1 MKKIKIFNE
10 SIAKISKINT
20 FRELF
25 HILETEITPFFEVS
39 YLDIFILSTREP
51 EYNLEKHIA
60 RIEDVPKVA
69 VNTKL
74 DLKNPIVIQ
83 LLDKKRV
90 ILPREVN
97 ENIEVA
103 LTEQRKKFLF
113 SLRDKLIELE
123 AELCVPAFAKND
135 LVGIFISGKKI
146 SKEEF
151 SLREIELFSW
161 LAEQSAKVI
170 YEFNSIK
177 KEVELFIGSL
187 SQIISSLEKKDPVT
201 KGHSD
206 RVAQFSVIIGRK
218 LSGRIKD
225 IPYAETLLYYAA
237 ELHDV
242 GKVKLSDSVLKK
254 QGSLNKKQWAEM
266 KKHPLE
272 SVKMI
277 RPLEK
282 WFGRTI
288 LDTVL
293 YHHENY
299 DGTGYPYGKKG
310 NDINILAR
318 IIRVA
323 DSFDAMT
330 TSRPYR
336 KALTYHEAFSELKK
350 GRGTQFDPKVL
361 DAFSEAYKE
370 GLFKSIFFPQLQDE
384 EKQGQ
389 DQDDDKDR

>member
-25 HILETEITPFFEVS
+25 QILESEIAPFFEVN
-39 YLDIFILSTREP
+39 YLDIFILNTREP

-69 VNTKL
+69 VNTKI
-74 DLKNPIVIQ
+74 DSKNPIVVQ

-90 ILPREVN
+90 ILPEEVN
-97 ENIEVA
+97 KNIQVA

-161 LAEQSAKVI
+161 LAERSAKVI
-170 YEFNSIK
+170 YEFNLIK
-177 KEVELFIGSL
+177 KEVELFVSSL

-218 LSGRIKD
+218 LSDQIKD
-225 IPYAETLLYYAA
+225 VPYAETSLYYAA

-254 QGSLNKKQWAEM
+254 EGSLNKKQWAEM
-266 KKHPLE
+266 KKHTLE
-272 SVKMI
+272 SVEMV

-288 LDTVL
+288 LDAVL
-293 YHHENY
+293 HHHENY
-299 DGTGYPYGKKG
+299 DGTGYPDGKKG
-310 NDINILAR
+310 SDINILAR

-330 TSRPYR
+330 SSRPYR
-336 KALTYHEAFSELKK
+336 KALTYHEAFSELRK
-350 GRGTQFDPKVL
+350 GRGTQFDPQVL

-370 GLFKSIFFPQLQDE
+370 GLFKTIFFPQLQDKE
-384 EKQGQ
+384 EQ
-389 DQDDDKDR
+389 DKDQT

>member
-25 HILETEITPFFEVS
+25 QILESEIAPFFEVN
-39 YLDIFILSTREP
+39 YLDIFILNTREP

-69 VNTKL
+69 VNTKI
-74 DLKNPIVIQ
+74 DSKNPIVVQ

-90 ILPREVN
+90 ILPEEVN
-97 ENIEVA
+97 KNIQVA

-161 LAEQSAKVI
+161 LAERSAKVI
-170 YEFNSIK
+170 YEFNLIK
-177 KEVELFIGSL
+177 KEVELFISSL
-187 SQIISSLEKKDPVT
+187 SQIINSLEKKDPAT

-206 RVAQFSVIIGRK
+206 RVAQFSVVIGRK
-218 LSGRIKD
+218 LSDQIKD
-225 IPYAETLLYYAA
+225 IPYAETSLYYAA

-254 QGSLNKKQWAEM
+254 EGSLNKKQWAEM
-266 KKHPLE
+266 KKHTLE
-272 SVKMI
+272 SVEMI

-288 LDTVL
+288 LDAVL
-293 YHHENY
+293 HHHENY
-299 DGTGYPYGKKG
+299 DGTGYPDGKKG
-310 NDINILAR
+310 SDINILAR

-330 TSRPYR
+330 SSRPYR
-336 KALTYHEAFSELKK
+336 KALTYHEAFSELRK
-350 GRGTQFDPKVL
+350 GRGTQFDPQVL

-370 GLFKSIFFPQLQDE
+370 GLFKTIFFPQLQDKE
-384 EKQGQ
+384 EQ
-389 DQDDDKDR
+389 DKDQT

>member
-10 SIAKISKINT
+10 TIAKIAKINT

-25 HILETEITPFFEVS
+25 NILETEIVPFFEVS
-39 YLDIFILSTREP
+39 YLDIFILDTREL

-60 RIEDVPKVA
+60 RIEDAPKTA

-74 DLKNPIVIQ
+74 GLKDPIVVH
-83 LLDKKRV
+83 LLDEKRV
-90 ILPREVN
+90 ILPKELN
-97 ENIEVA
+97 KNIEVA

-113 SLRDKLIELE
+113 SLRDELVELE
-123 AELCVPAFAKND
+123 AELCVPAFAND
-135 LVGIFISGKKI
+135 GLVGIFVSGKKI

-161 LAEQSAKVI
+161 LAERSAKVI
-170 YEFNSIK
+170 YEFNLIK
-177 KEVELFIGSL
+177 KEVELFISSL
-187 SQIISSLEKKDPVT
+187 SQIINSLEKKDPAT

-206 RVAQFSVIIGRK
+206 RVAQFSVVVGRK
-218 LSGRIKD
+218 LSDQIKD
-225 IPYAETLLYYAA
+225 IPYAETSLYYAA

-242 GKVKLSDSVLKK
+242 GKVKLPDNLLKK
-254 QGSLNKKQWAEM
+254 RGSLNKEQWIEM

-282 WFGRTI
+282 WFGTTI
-288 LDTVL
+288 LDAVL

-310 NDINILAR
+310 SDINILAR

-323 DSFDAMT
+323 DSFDAMV

-336 KALTYHEAFSELKK
+336 KALTYHESFSELKK

-370 GLFKSIFFPQLQDE
+370 GLFKAIFFPQLQDE
-384 EKQGQ
+384 KEQ
-389 DQDDDKDR
+389 DKSHP